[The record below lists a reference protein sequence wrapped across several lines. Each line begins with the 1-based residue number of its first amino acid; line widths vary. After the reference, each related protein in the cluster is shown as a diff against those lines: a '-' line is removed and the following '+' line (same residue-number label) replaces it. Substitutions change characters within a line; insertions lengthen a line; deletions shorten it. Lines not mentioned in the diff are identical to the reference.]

1 MAQADSL
8 RRNHVESHGTC
19 RSGAN
24 GGAVMERL
32 LHRAGPAVPIF
43 GSPRSQGTSYLWASG
58 SAVKKRLL
66 RRAGSA
72 AAIFGL
78 TMAVAHIGPTTLWIA
93 VVKVAVALGIFAE
106 RWRCP
111 ARQRWRPG
119 RAAQGAWL
127 RPRTPYRHCGWS
139 VRRTYSG
146 VLFRSAVT
154 SAPSPPGTFSPGSA
168 QARSRAVMRR
178 PGSRWSGTVERPSA
192 NAGHMPSWHGS
203 CERCALSPVAAG
215 SRWPLLLL
223 SPLLSSARRDRAWLS
238 SPPGCGPCAP
248 PLPPSD

>member
-1 MAQADSL
+1 
-8 RRNHVESHGTC
+8 
-19 RSGAN
+19 
-24 GGAVMERL
+24 MERL

-111 ARQRWRPG
+111 ARQRWRP
-119 RAAQGAWL
+119 WSS
-127 RPRTPYRHCGWS
+127 RPRSLAASPDAFRHCGWS

-178 PGSRWSGTVERPSA
+178 PGSRWSGAVERPSA
-192 NAGHMPSWHGS
+192 FRPGICQVGT
-203 CERCALSPVAAG
+203 
-215 SRWPLLLL
+215 
-223 SPLLSSARRDRAWLS
+223 DRASVVRCRRSLLVAVGRCCCCHRCCH
-238 SPPGCGPCAP
+238 PRDATAPGY
-248 PLPPSD
+248 LPRPAVVLVRRPFPHRTDCWRSTRQREGVKGGFACT